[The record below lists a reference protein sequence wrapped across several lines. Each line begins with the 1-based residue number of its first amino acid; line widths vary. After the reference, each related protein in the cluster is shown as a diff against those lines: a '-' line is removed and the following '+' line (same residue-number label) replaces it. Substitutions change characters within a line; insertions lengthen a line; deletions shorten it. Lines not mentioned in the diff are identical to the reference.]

1 MGALSDLISE
11 FAESVASGRTDV
23 YNEISLQHELG
34 VFLRARLSNYKV
46 QFERNVSFFFPPQMT
61 FTKREIDV
69 SVFSPDRN
77 ELKYAIELKF
87 PRNGQYPEQMFSF
100 CKDIAFAEELNAAG
114 FSAAGLAIFVDDNLF
129 YKGPAAGIYGC
140 FRGEQPI
147 HGRIQKP
154 TGSRDC
160 EVSVRGSYCVRW
172 QPISGSLM
180 YAVVEVEDM
189 SHVEQTAE
197 TRNAFTRT
205 QSQG

>member
-34 VFLRARLSNYKV
+34 VFLRGRLSNYKV
-46 QFERNVSFFFPPQMT
+46 QFERNVSFFFPPKIP

-100 CKDIAFAEELNAAG
+100 CKDIAFVEELKTAG
-114 FSAAGLAIFVDDNLF
+114 FSGAGLAIFVDDNLF
-129 YKGPAAGIYGC
+129 YKGPATGIYGC

-154 TGSRDC
+154 TGSKDQ

-172 QPISGSLM
+172 QPISGPLM
-180 YAVVEVEDM
+180 YA
-189 SHVEQTAE
+189 
-197 TRNAFTRT
+197 
-205 QSQG
+205 